1 MRPEAPLWCPH
12 RVMQMAPSQ
21 EEDAWPLA
29 GTCPAWVPGCNGEEA
44 LSNLWLRV
52 EASGGEGGCML
63 AFGVGGS
70 LCAFQLSSALL
81 ASWGSRVL

>member
-1 MRPEAPLWCPH
+1 MPGRL
-12 RVMQMAPSQ
+12 
-21 EEDAWPLA
+21 L
-29 GTCPAWVPGCNGEEA
+29 GPALPGCRGVVGRRPCPTCG
-44 LSNLWLRV
+44 WLRV

-63 AFGVGGS
+63 GFGVGGS